1 METVKIIIQLLCV
14 LIPFLGSAIPLAVK
28 LTAENKA
35 RKAAETAAERE
46 KAENDM
52 LATAQDLVESA
63 EQAFAGFDAV
73 MKKQGSSA
81 GAMKKDN
88 VFTKLQTYALQRGYD
103 FDADYWLKK
112 IDEIVAFTRK
122 VNAKENAEN
131 TNKPA

>member
-1 METVKIIIQLLCV
+1 METFKLIIQILAV
-14 LIPFLGSAIPLAVK
+14 LFTFLGSAVPLAVK
-28 LTAENKA
+28 LSAANKA

-46 KAENDM
+46 KAVNDM
-52 LATAQDLVESA
+52 LATAQGLVESA
-63 EQAFAGFDAV
+63 EEAFAGFDAV

-88 VFTKLQTYALQRGYD
+88 VFTKLQTYALQRGYE
-103 FDADYWLKK
+103 FDADYWRAK

-131 TNKPA
+131 TNKTA